1 MKKFLTVAMAS
12 CLTLSAVTMAACNGN
27 KNESKNTLKVY
38 VLNAGYD
45 VDWLDGIKDA
55 FVAESWVTEK
65 YGKVT
70 LDIDENGE
78 DTYAADKIKSGEK
91 SNKYDVL
98 FGMNL
103 QDLYGKSGS
112 NKQYYLAYPLIH

>member
-27 KNESKNTLKVY
+27 KNEGENTLKVY

-55 FVAESWVTEK
+55 FVAESWVKEK

-103 QDLYGKSGS
+103 QDLY
-112 NKQYYLAYPLIH
+112 QETIL